1 MPAVRTG
8 GLIIEERDTGPVHTI
23 ALRGELDVGTA
34 PDLAAAID
42 MARAHGLRR
51 ILVDLT
57 ALEFCDST
65 GLRALIGAAQELR
78 IARGR
83 LTVVCPGEGPVSR
96 LLELTGMRETLDV
109 YRDVAVA
116 AASLAR

>member
-1 MPAVRTG
+1 LT
-8 GLIIEERDTGPVHTI
+8 IEERDTGPVHAI

-34 PDLAAAID
+34 PDLASAID

-57 ALEFCDST
+57 GLDFCDST

-83 LTVVCPGEGPVSR
+83 LTVVCPEEGPVSR
-96 LLELTGMRETLDV
+96 LLELTGMRETLNV
-109 YRDVAVA
+109 YRDLSLAT
-116 AASLAR
+116 ASLAR

>member
-1 MPAVRTG
+1 MPAVPTD
-8 GLIIEERDTGPVHTI
+8 GLIIEERDMGPVHTI
-23 ALRGELDVGTA
+23 ALRGELDVATA
-34 PDLAAAID
+34 PALASAID

-57 ALEFCDST
+57 GVEFCDST

-83 LTVVCPGEGPVSR
+83 LTVVCPDEGPVSR
-96 LLELTGMRETLDV
+96 LLGLTGMRETLDV
-109 YRDVAVA
+109 YADASRAT
-116 AASLAR
+116 ASLSR

>member
-1 MPAVRTG
+1 MPAG
-8 GLIIEERDTGPVHTI
+8 GLIIEERDTGAVHTI

-34 PDLAAAID
+34 PELASAID

-57 ALEFCDST
+57 GLEFCDST

-83 LTVVCPGEGPVSR
+83 LTVVCPDEGPVSR
-96 LLELTGMRETLDV
+96 LLGLTGMRETLDV

>member
-1 MPAVRTG
+1 MPAGRLT
-8 GLIIEERDTGPVHTI
+8 IDERDTGPVHTI
-23 ALRGELDVGTA
+23 TLGGELDVATA

-57 ALEFCDST
+57 GLEFCDST

-83 LTVVCPGEGPVSR
+83 LTVVCPADGPVSR
-96 LLELTGMRETLDV
+96 LLELTGMRETLNV
-109 YRDVAVA
+109 YRDVAGA
-116 AASLAR
+116 TASLGR